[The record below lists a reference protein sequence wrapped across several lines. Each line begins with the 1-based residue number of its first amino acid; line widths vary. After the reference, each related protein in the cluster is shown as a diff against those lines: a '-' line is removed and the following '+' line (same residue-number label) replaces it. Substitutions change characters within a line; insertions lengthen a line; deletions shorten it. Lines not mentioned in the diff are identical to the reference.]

1 VVDFKGGHFRQMI
14 VLLFLGCHTDL
25 SRTIARTLRDCD
37 HWTQHDKQ
45 GEKPVTDDPQRSS
58 VADRFNNMHA
68 VRLRSAVLDR
78 VHRTAFGDDY
88 PEDTHM
94 NGFYSLTTLEWLCVA
109 LRLGPGSTLADLGCG
124 HGGTGLWISGRTGAD
139 LIGIDLSPIGVDLA
153 REQANRLGL
162 AGRARFQVGDLTTT
176 GLPDA
181 SCDAVLSLDVLAF
194 VPDKAAAAREFA
206 RVLRSGGLLG
216 FTSWEQVGY
225 SARLGAEQCADHRPL
240 LDAAGFTIDTYGE
253 PPEWQRHHRS
263 LAEGLIA
270 AEPEMSGEMEA
281 AIAAR
286 WAAMGRGVL
295 ADMPVRRYVRV
306 VAQKK

>member
-1 VVDFKGGHFRQMI
+1 VADFKGSHFGQMI
-14 VLLFLGCHTDL
+14 VLLSLGCYTDL
-25 SRTIARTLRDCD
+25 SQTIARTLRYCNR
-37 HWTQHDKQ
+37 WAQQ
-45 GEKPVTDDPQRSS
+45 YIEGEKPMTDDPQRSS

-68 VRLRSAVLDR
+68 VRLGSAVLDR
-78 VHRTAFGDDY
+78 IHRTAFGEDY

-109 LRLGPGSTLADLGCG
+109 LRLAPGSTLVDLGCG

-139 LIGIDLSPIGVDLA
+139 LIGIDLSPVGVDLA
-153 REQANRLGL
+153 REQATRLGL
-162 AGRARFQVGDLTTT
+162 ADRARFQVGDLTNT

-206 RVLRSGGLLG
+206 RILRSGGLLG

-240 LDAAGFTIDTYGE
+240 LDAAGFTIEADDE

-263 LAEGLIA
+263 LAEGFIA
-270 AEPEMSGEMEA
+270 AEHEMSGEMEVA
-281 AIAAR
+281 VAAR
-286 WAAMGRGVL
+286 WAEMGRGVL